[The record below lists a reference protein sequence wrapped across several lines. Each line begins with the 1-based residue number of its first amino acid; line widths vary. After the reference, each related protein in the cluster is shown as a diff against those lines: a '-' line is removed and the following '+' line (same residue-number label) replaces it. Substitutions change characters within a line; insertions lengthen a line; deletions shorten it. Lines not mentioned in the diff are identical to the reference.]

1 MGKKKGGGGGGSGP
15 ALKAEEWPLTRGGMQ
30 KMAELFT
37 ARKNISSGLAKKI
50 LEEAH
55 ELISR
60 QPTVVDI
67 VVSGKGTASVVGDTH
82 GQVTDVIEIFQKFGL
97 PTKDRKY
104 IFNGDYV
111 DRGDQGCEVVLL
123 LCGWLLCD
131 PTSLTILRG
140 NHEDRSITLRY
151 GFAEEARTKYG
162 SGMYDL
168 FISLFAALP
177 LSAVVNDTVIILHG
191 GLFRSPEDPS
201 KLEPLQTLRDIS
213 NRERQK
219 IDECPDKGIIADVLW
234 SDPTPDNKKTILGDN
249 DMRGSGCHFAD
260 HLTTQ
265 WLDDHNF
272 TTLIRSHEGPDL
284 QDLSL
289 GYSLR
294 ADDRLITVFSARNY
308 CGSYGNSGCV
318 VTLGKDCHPRFQ
330 VF

>member
-1 MGKKKGGGGGGSGP
+1 MGKSKTLSKCS
-15 ALKAEEWPLTRGGMQ
+15 ALKQDEWPLTRGGMQ
-30 KMAELFT
+30 KMAETFMMK
-37 ARKNISSGLAKKI
+37 KNISTALAGKI
-50 LEEAH
+50 LEEAQKV
-55 ELISR
+55 IS
-60 QPTVVDI
+60 QQNTVIDVTI
-67 VVSGKGTASVVGDTH
+67 AGKGNASIVGDTH
-82 GQVTDVIEIFQKFGL
+82 GQVCDVIEIFQKFGL

-131 PTSLTILRG
+131 PTSLIMLRG

-162 SGMYDL
+162 SAMYDL
-168 FISLFAALP
+168 FIAVFAALP
-177 LSAVVNDTVIILHG
+177 LCSVVNERVIVLHG
-191 GLFRSPEDPS
+191 GLFRSPTDSS
-201 KLEPLQTLRDIS
+201 KLEPLQSLRDIS

-219 IDECPDKGIIADVLW
+219 FDECPETGIIADVLW
-234 SDPTPDNKKTILGDN
+234 SDPTPDSKNTILGDN

-260 HLTTQ
+260 HVATQ
-265 WLDDHNF
+265 WLDEHNF

-284 QDLSL
+284 QDLSE

-294 ADDRLITVFSARNY
+294 ADDRIVTVFSARNY
-308 CGSYGNSGCV
+308 CGSYGNSGCI
-318 VTLGKDCHPRFQ
+318 VTLTKDCHPRFQ